1 MLKHIYV
8 VFLVLVLVISGCRQ
22 AAKTDGNTNRNGD
35 EQLDIPPVINDGSDE
50 PVDIPSKEVII
61 SMKARKWEFEPS
73 TITVKKGDKVKLL
86 ITSEDVKHGFKL
98 TDFNI
103 NEDIEPGKTTT
114 IEFTADKIGTFSFV
128 CSVFCGS
135 GHSNMEG
142 KLIVE

>member
-1 MLKHIYV
+1 MLKRVYV
-8 VFLVLVLVISGCRQ
+8 VFLVLVLVISGCQQ
-22 AAKTDGNTNRNGD
+22 AAKTEDNSNINGD
-35 EQLDIPPVINDGSDE
+35 KQVDTPPVINDDSDE
-50 PVDIPSKEVII
+50 PVDIPSKEVTIN
-61 SMKARKWEFEPS
+61 MKARKWEFEPS

-86 ITSEDVKHGFKL
+86 ITGEDVKHGFKL

-114 IEFTADKIGTFSFV
+114 IEFTADKIGTFSFM

-135 GHSNMEG
+135 GHSDMEG